1 MSPPLAAT
9 RTNTTPNSL
18 VTVPVTTRYTKG
30 IDTTGWLHVKLEPS
44 GEAGYLPEFVKVQ
57 ISKVADRTFFLIR
70 EGRYK
75 GRMASL
81 KTENAAKCLVDVK
94 RGAGAKLVAK
104 MGTGY
109 QKLYSKPKN
118 ETNKQLISTL
128 AFDGKTA
135 TITLDSDVRF
145 KETNRAS
152 PYWDQW
158 LQSKPLPKG
167 VYKILAPESAKDAR
181 FTGFYRSGPGGS
193 PDLKYDTVWF
203 AIEYAKTFNSNF
215 VHVGNLSEGCVTMY
229 ELGKWNALYAYLI
242 SNRLDAEGKYVG
254 SITIE

>member
-9 RTNTTPNSL
+9 RTNTTPNSV
-18 VTVPVTTRYTKG
+18 VTVPVKTRYTKA
-30 IDTTGWLHVKLEPS
+30 IDSTGWLHVKLEPS
-44 GEAGYLPEFVKVQ
+44 GVAGYLPEYVKVQ
-57 ISKVADRTFFLIR
+57 ISKVADRTYFLIR

-75 GRMASL
+75 GKLASL
-81 KTENAAKCLVDVK
+81 KNENAAKCLVDVK

-104 MGTGY
+104 MGPGY

-128 AFDGKTA
+128 AFDGKSA

-145 KETNRAS
+145 KETNTAS

-167 VYKILAPESAKDAR
+167 FYKILAPESAKDAR
-181 FTGFYRSGPGGS
+181 FTGFYRTGAGGN